1 MLMEPLLLE
10 TSSSKHLGLLLDR
23 KLSLDRILTIIMSH
37 SKPHKTNLLELERF
51 GEKYK
56 TFYRNLIIMER
67 GDNALDKPFEILS
80 ALKR

>member
-1 MLMEPLLLE
+1 
-10 TSSSKHLGLLLDR
+10 
-23 KLSLDRILTIIMSH
+23 MSH

-67 GDNALDKPFEILS
+67 GDNVLDKPFEILS